1 MKEDDTQNIKKS
13 KLKKSTSSGS
23 SFIKKLKLKGSQ
35 NQKSGVS
42 TPSISSSVESEEK
55 ASSLPE
61 EDTIDNVRRQSPDGT
76 ASDTNLTDNWKSAEN
91 LTLDS
96 EEATNTEDAKLS
108 RSQVNVEIV
117 QVQNYTEEKQE
128 DKKKTNK
135 NKSVE
140 VEKIKK
146 EVLKERI
153 RSLEDIQAMPAFGE
167 LIVDTRV
174 VKILNLY
181 KCRIS
186 CITLGVIKISQR
198 LF

>member
-91 LTLDS
+91 LTLDY
-96 EEATNTEDAKLS
+96 EEATNKEDAKLS

-117 QVQNYTEEKQE
+117 QVQAYE
-128 DKKKTNK
+128 
-135 NKSVE
+135 
-140 VEKIKK
+140 
-146 EVLKERI
+146 
-153 RSLEDIQAMPAFGE
+153 
-167 LIVDTRV
+167 
-174 VKILNLY
+174 
-181 KCRIS
+181 
-186 CITLGVIKISQR
+186 
-198 LF
+198 